1 MVRKTIPKKVEKAV
15 KDYTEELKKDGLLI
29 RKLILYGSYAKKKAH
44 KWSDVDICIISPNF
58 KNKDPLEYLWLKK
71 TNRDV
76 EAMIAPVGF
85 HPKDFIDES
94 PLAYEIKRTG
104 IEIKV

>member
-1 MVRKTIPKKVEKAV
+1 MVRKTIPKRVEKAV
-15 KDYTEELKKDGLLI
+15 KDYAEVLEKDGLLI
-29 RKLILYGSYAKKKAH
+29 KKVILYGSYAKKKAR
-44 KWSDVDICIISPNF
+44 KWSDIDVCVISPNF

-71 TNRDV
+71 TNKDI
-76 EAMIAPVGF
+76 EAMISPIGF
-85 HPKDFIDES
+85 HPKDFVDES